1 MDALTVQFLDAS
13 VKKTIHRVY
22 LRVSQPPLSPLEE
35 AVEAGV
41 EEEVVVL
48 MIRRST

>member
-35 AVEAGV
+35 AVEA
-41 EEEVVVL
+41 EAVVVEAKNCP
-48 MIRRST
+48 SVYT

>member
-1 MDALTVQFLDAS
+1 MDVLTVQFLDAS

-35 AVEAGV
+35 AEEA
-41 EEEVVVL
+41 VVVEVEVL
-48 MIRRST
+48 TSRST

>member
-41 EEEVVVL
+41 EEVVVL
-48 MIRRST
+48 IRRST

>member
-35 AVEAGV
+35 AVEAVV

-48 MIRRST
+48 IRRST

>member
-35 AVEAGV
+35 AVEAG